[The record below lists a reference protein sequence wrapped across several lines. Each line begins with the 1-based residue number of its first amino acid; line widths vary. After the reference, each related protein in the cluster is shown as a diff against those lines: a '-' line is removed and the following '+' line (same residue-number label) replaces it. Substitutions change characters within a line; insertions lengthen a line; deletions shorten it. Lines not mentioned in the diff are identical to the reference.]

1 MLPSLVRIVNHHYLK
16 NTLIKVHFMTE
27 CRYRNKTKS
36 KYQRRFL
43 KGIKRTEY
51 SKALR
56 KLNTKTS
63 MKCK

>member
-16 NTLIKVHFMTE
+16 KITLIKVHFMTE

-36 KYQRRFL
+36 KYQRRLL

-51 SKALR
+51 SISLK
-56 KLNTKTS
+56 KVEH
-63 MKCK
+63 